1 MSSDQATPAKA
12 PYHHGDLRRSLCE
25 EALQVIR
32 SDGIAAL
39 SLRRLA
45 ERVGVSQTALYH
57 YFRNKEDLLLV
68 VGEAAIEDFNQYLFA
83 ALDASTGDR
92 LEAFVV
98 AYLRYARDN
107 PEVYELIF
115 GRASWKDASPHAFHQ
130 TARASIRRYSTL
142 IQGLQA
148 RGVIA
153 GEINVL
159 RLLQVGWA
167 TLHGL
172 SRMYNDGL
180 AFTAEAIEDIGLH
193 AARLL
198 RGTLTGQPGAD
209 AR

>member
-1 MSSDQATPAKA
+1 MSSDQAGQAKA

-32 SDGIAAL
+32 TDGIAAL

-68 VGEAAIEDFNQYLFA
+68 VGEAAIEDFNRHLFA
-83 ALDASTGDR
+83 ALDAGDGDR

-115 GRASWKDASPHAFHQ
+115 GRASWKDARPHAFHQ
-130 TARASIRRYSTL
+130 TARASIRRYSSL
-142 IQGLQA
+142 IQGLQE
-148 RGVIA
+148 RSVIPSDV
-153 GEINVL
+153 NVL
-159 RLLQVGWA
+159 RLVQVGWA

-193 AARLL
+193 AARIL
-198 RGTLTGQPGAD
+198 RGTLQGQGSAGV
-209 AR
+209 R